1 MPDSPAKI
9 INYLFILLLIL
20 SVLDFHVANL
30 EYGNAATLD
39 KVSLKNWDQVYGVKR
54 DGKG

>member
-1 MPDSPAKI
+1 MQAQPTQGSTQVCDTPFLTFL
-9 INYLFILLLIL
+9 NL

-39 KVSLKNWDQVYGVKR
+39 KVSLKNWDQVR
-54 DGKG
+54 SET